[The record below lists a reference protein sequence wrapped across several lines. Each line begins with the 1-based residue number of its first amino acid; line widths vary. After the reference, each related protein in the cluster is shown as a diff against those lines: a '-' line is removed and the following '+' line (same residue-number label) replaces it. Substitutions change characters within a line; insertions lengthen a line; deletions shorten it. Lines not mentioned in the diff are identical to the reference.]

1 MTLVESFNMPS
12 KFLNHAEMVRSLVKP
27 GEDIILGLTAGT
39 ANLLHMAVG
48 VSGESGE
55 LLDAV
60 KKTAIYNKPLDL
72 HNVIE
77 ELGDLEFYM
86 EGIRQQLGITRD
98 QCLIAN
104 MVKLER
110 RYKERKYSDEAAQL
124 RADKQEN

>member
-1 MTLVESFNMPS
+1 MPS
-12 KFLNHAEMVRSLVKP
+12 KFLNHAEMVRALVKP
-27 GEDIILGLTAGT
+27 GVDIILGLTAGT
-39 ANLLHMAVG
+39 VNLLHMAVG

-60 KKTAIYNKPLDL
+60 KKAAIYNKPLDL

-104 MVKLER
+104 MVKLEC